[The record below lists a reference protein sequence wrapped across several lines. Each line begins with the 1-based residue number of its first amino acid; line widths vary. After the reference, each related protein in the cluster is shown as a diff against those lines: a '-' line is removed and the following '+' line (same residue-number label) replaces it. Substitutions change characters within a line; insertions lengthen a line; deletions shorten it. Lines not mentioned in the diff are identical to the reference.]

1 MISPTGLL
9 WRGRA
14 HETGA
19 AFLVLPFAFWT
30 AGWYNLSMSRGRLYR
45 TEVIVLRR
53 IDFGEADK
61 LLTLYTPG
69 LGKIRAIAK
78 GVRKPTSRKSGH
90 VELFTHSQL
99 LIAKGRNLDIV
110 TQAETL
116 HAFRPLRGD
125 LRRIT
130 YAYYAVELVD
140 KFTKEG
146 VENRPLFDLLLAML
160 TWLGETADLDLTT
173 RFFELRV
180 LNYVGYRPQLFYCV
194 GCNVKIEP
202 TANFFSLSGGGVLC
216 PRCGEERRQGERRAR
231 REVVPI
237 SLNALKVLRYLQTR
251 DYALCRRLRISAES
265 RGELEEIMR
274 RYITYLLER
283 RLKSLEFL
291 NLIRGQAIV
300 DVE

>member
-1 MISPTGLL
+1 
-9 WRGRA
+9 
-14 HETGA
+14 
-19 AFLVLPFAFWT
+19 
-30 AGWYNLSMSRGRLYR
+30 MSRGHLYR
-45 TEVIVLRR
+45 TEAIVLKRM
-53 IDFGEADK
+53 DFGEADK

-116 HAFRPLRGD
+116 HAFRALRED
-125 LRRIT
+125 LQRIT

-140 KFTKEG
+140 KFTEEG

-173 RFFELRV
+173 RFFELR
-180 LNYVGYRPQLFYCV
+180 LLDYVGYRPQLFYCV
-194 GCNVKIEP
+194 GCNARIEP
-202 TANFFSLSGGGVLC
+202 TANFFSLSEGGVLC
-216 PRCGEERRQGERRAR
+216 PRCGEERLQRGRGARQ
-231 REVVPI
+231 EVQPVP
-237 SLNALKVLRYLQTR
+237 LNALKVLRYLQTR
-251 DYALCRRLRISAES
+251 DYALCRRLRISPAS
-265 RGELEEIMR
+265 HGELERMTR

-291 NLIRGQAIV
+291 DTLRREVVA
-300 DVE
+300 